1 MSDEFME
8 RLVAGVLERKARLV
22 EIEAEYKG
30 RVAPIKEEI
39 EKLEAALMKLMNEA
53 GVQSVKTK
61 AGTAYFSN
69 VSSVRVVDWPVT
81 LDFIVSN
88 GAWDLLERRVNKTAL
103 KELEEGVPGVAIETI
118 RKVNVRRS

>member
-39 EKLEAALMKLMNEA
+39 EKLEAALMKLMNEV

-103 KELEEGVPGVAIETI
+103 KELEDGVPGVAIETI

>member
-1 MSDEFME
+1 
-8 RLVAGVLERKARLV
+8 
-22 EIEAEYKG
+22 
-30 RVAPIKEEI
+30 VAPIKEEI

>member
-103 KELEEGVPGVAIETI
+103 KELEDGVPGVAIETI